1 LPNGVSVISAPVPKL
16 PLVSVVALV
25 DAGATRD
32 PVQKD
37 GLASLTAK
45 LLLEGTTRLDGAA
58 LIDAFERLGASVEAG
73 AGWDTAV
80 VQLTALRSNVQASM
94 DLLRDVVRQPV
105 FPEREVTR
113 LKAERQAERLQVRTE
128 PRELADESFERFLY
142 AAQSRYALPEG
153 GRTASIGEI
162 TRDDVAGF
170 YAGMYVPERLTVIVA
185 GDMTEAESLALV
197 TRAFGDWTG
206 TPAETPA
213 IDDRVRSPKR
223 RVQVV
228 AKDDAPQSELRIG
241 HRGVP
246 RGHPDYFKLVLMN
259 AVLGGLFSSRINLNL
274 RERHGYAYG
283 AHSNF
288 EWRRNSGPFVVS
300 TAVESGVT
308 ADATREV
315 LHEIDRMRAEEIST
329 DELSLATSYLAGVF
343 PIRYE
348 TTAAIANALTALA
361 AYGYPDDYFDT
372 YRDRITSVTAADVL
386 QMAKTHLHP
395 DELLVLA
402 VGDPEVV
409 VDPLGK
415 LGVGPVS
422 VASADD
428 VEQGL

>member
-1 LPNGVSVISAPVPKL
+1 VTVISAPVHKL
-16 PLVSVVALV
+16 PMVTVVALV
-25 DAGATRD
+25 DAGAARD
-32 PVQKD
+32 PVGRD
-37 GLASLTAK
+37 GLAALTAK
-45 LLLEGTTRLDGAA
+45 LLLEGTAQRDGAA

-80 VQLTALRSNVQASM
+80 VQLTALRTNVQASM
-94 DLLRDVVRQPV
+94 DLLREVLRAPA
-105 FPEREVTR
+105 FPEREVLR

-142 AAQSRYALPEG
+142 AADSRYGLPEG
-153 GRTASIGEI
+153 GRTASIGAI
-162 TRDDVAGF
+162 TRDDITSF
-170 YAGMYVPERLTVIVA
+170 YRGMYVPQGLTVIVA
-185 GDMTEAESLALV
+185 GDMTADESVALV
-197 TRAFGDWTG
+197 TRAVGDWTG
-206 TPAETPA
+206 TPAQTPPINDA
-213 IDDRVRSPKR
+213 PR
-223 RVQVV
+223 RATRHVQVV

-246 RGHPDYFKLVLMN
+246 RGHPDYFKLVVMN

-283 AHSNF
+283 AHSSF
-288 EWRRNSGPFVVS
+288 EWRRGSGPFVVS

-315 LHEIDRMRAEEIST
+315 LLEIERMRAEPIT
-329 DELSLATSYLAGVF
+329 ADELSLATSYLAGVF

-372 YRDRITSVTAADVL
+372 YRDKITSVTTAEVL
-386 QMAKTHLHP
+386 AMARAHLHP

-402 VGDPEVV
+402 VGDPNVV
-409 VDPLGK
+409 TDPLAK
-415 LGVGPVS
+415 LGLGPVN
-422 VASADD
+422 VIAADD
-428 VEQGL
+428 MEQGL